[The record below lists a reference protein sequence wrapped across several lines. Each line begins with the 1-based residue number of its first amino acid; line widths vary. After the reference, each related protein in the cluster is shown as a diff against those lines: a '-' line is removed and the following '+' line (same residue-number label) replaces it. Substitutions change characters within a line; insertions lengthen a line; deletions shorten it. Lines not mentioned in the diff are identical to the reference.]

1 MIGWIVIHRDRV
13 SYTENKNNQN
23 IFYIAKSYNYKT
35 LLFTNG
41 IPRDVERKIHKDFL
55 TKKTYS
61 LKKEMA
67 SDVEPIKAVLP
78 SDIKS
83 NLKLK

>member
-1 MIGWIVIHRDRV
+1 MLKERFI
-13 SYTENKNNQN
+13 K
-23 IFYIAKSYNYKT
+23 IF
-35 LLFTNG
+35 LQ
-41 IPRDVERKIHKDFL
+41 
-55 TKKTYS
+55 KKTYS

-83 NLKLK
+83 NLKMKGIDLKRSGGSKTNFFIFHMVL